1 MQVSQEF
8 NIVNLNV
15 ACEIG
20 SKYTKI
26 NRKNFGKYLID
37 KKQVSERKQYEKFIV
52 NLKNKKGNAIRAPL

>member
-15 ACEIG
+15 ACEID

-26 NRKNFGKYLID
+26 NGKSFGKYLI
-37 KKQVSERKQYEKFIV
+37 
-52 NLKNKKGNAIRAPL
+52 NKK

>member
-15 ACEIG
+15 ACEID

-26 NRKNFGKYLID
+26 NGKSFGKYLID
-37 KKQVSERKQYEKFIV
+37 KK
-52 NLKNKKGNAIRAPL
+52 